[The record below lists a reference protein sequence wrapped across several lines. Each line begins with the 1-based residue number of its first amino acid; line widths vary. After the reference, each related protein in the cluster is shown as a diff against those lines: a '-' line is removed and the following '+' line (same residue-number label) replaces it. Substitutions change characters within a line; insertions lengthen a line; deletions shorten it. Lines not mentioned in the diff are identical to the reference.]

1 LFRAC
6 VVSFAVFYNP
16 YFKGGLEERSLQ
28 TIKSLILPVLF
39 VYKQTIVIRADLK
52 MGKGKLAAQSSH
64 ASLGAYKKV
73 QRLEPEIVRSWEN
86 EGQMKV
92 VLKVKSEEELLEYY
106 NKGKAAGIPCEL
118 IRDAGHTQV
127 EPGTITCFCAGP
139 WKESELDAIFGNLKL
154 L

>member
-1 LFRAC
+1 M
-6 VVSFAVFYNP
+6 
-16 YFKGGLEERSLQ
+16 
-28 TIKSLILPVLF
+28 
-39 VYKQTIVIRADLK
+39 YKQIIVMRADLK

-64 ASLGAYKKV
+64 ASLGAYKSV
-73 QRLEPEIVRSWEN
+73 MRSHPDVARAWEQ

-92 VLKVKSEEELLEYY
+92 VLKVNGESELLEYY

-127 EPGTITCFCAGP
+127 EPGTLTCFAAGP
-139 WKESELDAIFGNLKL
+139 WKENELDAIFGALKL